1 MGNVVFILLAIL
13 MLATAGVLIAGIVVM
28 VKGGKTNEKYG
39 NKMMTLRV
47 MLQGGALAMLGVLY
61 LISQPA

>member
-1 MGNVVFILLAIL
+1 MGNVGFILLAIL